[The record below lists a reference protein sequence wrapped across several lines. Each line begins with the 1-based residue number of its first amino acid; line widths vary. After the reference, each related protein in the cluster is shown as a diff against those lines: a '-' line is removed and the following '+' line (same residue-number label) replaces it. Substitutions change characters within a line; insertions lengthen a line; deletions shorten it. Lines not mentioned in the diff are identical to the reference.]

1 MFSQAEWTA
10 EIQHPIFVK
19 LYSELNAFSVFLLEK
34 TPTVWVK
41 SSTVKLHNDGCFFF
55 KMKQKSFLFHQGWSE
70 INLGAKIFQKNQ
82 IYSKNDETTQ
92 SVAAQWIEWF
102 LACCPRNSFSLKLIK
117 FVKWNQTRNACGTR
131 LSRIGRRLLPGN
143 FGPKTGKM

>member
-41 SSTVKLHNDGCFFF
+41 SSTVKLHNAGCFFL
-55 KMKQKSFLFHQGWSE
+55 QNE
-70 INLGAKIFQKNQ
+70 AKNFPFP
-82 IYSKNDETTQ
+82 Q
-92 SVAAQWIEWF
+92 SAE
-102 LACCPRNSFSLKLIK
+102 
-117 FVKWNQTRNACGTR
+117 
-131 LSRIGRRLLPGN
+131 
-143 FGPKTGKM
+143 

>member
-41 SSTVKLHNDGCFFF
+41 SSTVKLHNDGCFF
-55 KMKQKSFLFHQGWSE
+55 QNE
-70 INLGAKIFQKNQ
+70 AKIFPF
-82 IYSKNDETTQ
+82 S
-92 SVAAQWIEWF
+92 
-102 LACCPRNSFSLKLIK
+102 PR
-117 FVKWNQTRNACGTR
+117 VE
-131 LSRIGRRLLPGN
+131 
-143 FGPKTGKM
+143 